1 MPAQHGTRSDQQL
14 QRGTVTL
21 AQESEQ
27 DCEHGAVPAGEG
39 GLGAAAL
46 QDGQLLPEYKYLD
59 ILGCGG
65 AGRQAQPADQ
75 EAAES
80 VGQTER
86 HDSQACADG
95 LTSAFDVIT
104 P

>member
-1 MPAQHGTRSDQQL
+1 M
-14 QRGTVTL
+14 TL
-21 AQESEQ
+21 VQESEQ
-27 DCEHGAVPAGEG
+27 GCEQGAVPAGEG

-46 QDGQLLPEYKYLD
+46 QDDQLLPEYKYLD
-59 ILGCGG
+59 ILGRGG
-65 AGRQAQPADQ
+65 AGQQAQPAEQ

-86 HDSQACADG
+86 HDSQACAAG
-95 LTSAFDVIT
+95 LTSAFHVIT

>member
-1 MPAQHGTRSDQQL
+1 M
-14 QRGTVTL
+14 TL

-27 DCEHGAVPAGEG
+27 GGEHGVVPAGEG
-39 GLGAAAL
+39 GLGAAVL

-59 ILGCGG
+59 FLGRGG
-65 AGRQAQPADQ
+65 AGQQAQPAGQ

-104 P
+104 Q